1 MKTLILGSQSPR
13 RKEILSFFTISFDQ
27 TPSTYDEDA
36 VPFNGDP
43 QLYASTLS
51 LGKSLELHQRFP
63 QAIILTADTIVSHE
77 DKVFGKP
84 QNAEQAKTTLQ
95 HLQGKWHS
103 VFTALSLREGDN
115 TFSVVE
121 ETRVLFHPL
130 HSKEVDLYVNQLEW
144 ADKAGGYSIQGAGGL
159 IVKKIDGCY
168 YNVMGLPINALRSI
182 FMNVGI
188 DLWEHLKKP

>member
-13 RKEILSFFTISFDQ
+13 RKEILSFFTIPFDQ
-27 TPSTYDEDA
+27 IPSTYNEDS
-36 VPFNGDP
+36 VPFDGNPHD
-43 QLYASTLS
+43 YASALS

-63 QAIILTADTIVSHE
+63 EATILTADTIVSYE

-84 QNAEQAKTTLQ
+84 LNEEQAKATLQ
-95 HLQGKWHS
+95 YLQGKWHS
-103 VFTALSLREGDN
+103 VFTALSLREGHN

-130 HSKEVDLYVNQLEW
+130 HSTEVDLYVNQLEW
-144 ADKAGGYSIQGAGGL
+144 GDKAGGYSIQGAGGL

-182 FMNVGI
+182 LMNIGI